1 MRAMM
6 DTQFLFN
13 MFAGLAIGVGGW
25 LARQL
30 WDSVQKLKDDV
41 HQIEKDLPI
50 QYIRKDEFR
59 DVLKEIRD
67 IQAEIFRKID
77 DLRKEKADK

>member
-1 MRAMM
+1 MM

-13 MFAGLAIGVGGW
+13 LFAGLAIGVGGW

-30 WDSVQKLKDDV
+30 WDSVQKLKEDV
-41 HQIEKDLPI
+41 HQIEKDLPHN
-50 QYIRKDEFR
+50 YVRRDEFR

-67 IQAEIFRKID
+67 IQTEIFRKID
-77 DLRKEKADK
+77 DLRKDKADK

>member
-1 MRAMM
+1 MTM

-13 MFAGLAIGVGGW
+13 MFSGLAIGIGGW
-25 LARQL
+25 FARQL
-30 WDSVQKLKDDV
+30 WDSVQRLKEDV
-41 HQIEKDLPI
+41 HKLEVDLPRN
-50 QYIRKDEFR
+50 YIRKDEFK

>member
-1 MRAMM
+1 M
-6 DTQFLFN
+6 DLQAIMNLT
-13 MFAGLAIGVGGW
+13 AGVAIGAGGW
-25 LARQL
+25 FARQL
-30 WDSVQKLKDDV
+30 WDNVQKLKDEV
-41 HQIEKDLPI
+41 HQIEVDLPRN
-50 QYIRKDEFR
+50 YIRKDEFK

>member
-1 MRAMM
+1 M

-30 WDSVQKLKDDV
+30 WDSVQRLKDDL
-41 HQIEKDLPI
+41 HQLEVKLPHN
-50 QYIRKDEFR
+50 YVKRDEFR

-67 IQAEIFRKID
+67 IQTEIFRKID
-77 DLRKEKADK
+77 DLRKDKADK

>member
-1 MRAMM
+1 MTM

-13 MFAGLAIGVGGW
+13 MLTGLAIGIGGW
-25 LARQL
+25 FARQL
-30 WDSVQKLKDDV
+30 WDSVQRLKEDV
-41 HQIEKDLPI
+41 HNLEVDLPRN
-50 QYIRKDEFR
+50 YIRKDEFK

>member
-1 MRAMM
+1 MTM

-13 MFAGLAIGVGGW
+13 MLTGLAIGIGGW
-25 LARQL
+25 FARQL
-30 WDSVQKLKDDV
+30 WDSVQRLKEDV
-41 HQIEKDLPI
+41 HNLEVDLPRN
-50 QYIRKDEFR
+50 YIRKDEFK

-67 IQAEIFRKID
+67 IQADIFRKID

>member
-1 MRAMM
+1 M

-67 IQAEIFRKID
+67 IQSEIFRKID

>member
-1 MRAMM
+1 M

-13 MFAGLAIGVGGW
+13 LFAGLAIGVGGW

-41 HQIEKDLPI
+41 HQLEVDLPHN
-50 QYIRKDEFR
+50 YVRRDEFR

-67 IQAEIFRKID
+67 IQTEIFRKID
-77 DLRKEKADK
+77 DLRKDKADK

>member
-1 MRAMM
+1 M

-13 MFAGLAIGVGGW
+13 IFAGLAIGVGGW

-67 IQAEIFRKID
+67 IQSEIFRKID

>member
-1 MRAMM
+1 M

-30 WDSVQKLKDDV
+30 WDSVQKLKEDV
-41 HQIEKDLPI
+41 HQIEKDLPHN
-50 QYIRKDEFR
+50 YVRRDEFR

-67 IQAEIFRKID
+67 IQTEIFRKID
-77 DLRKEKADK
+77 DLRKDKADK

>member
-1 MRAMM
+1 M

-13 MFAGLAIGVGGW
+13 LFAGLAIGVGGW

-30 WDSVQKLKDDV
+30 WDSVQRLKEEV
-41 HQIEKDLPI
+41 HQIEVDLPRH
-50 QYIRKDEFR
+50 YIRKDEFK

-67 IQAEIFRKID
+67 IQTEIFRKID
-77 DLRKEKADK
+77 DLRKDKVDK

>member
-1 MRAMM
+1 M

-67 IQAEIFRKID
+67 IQSEIFRKID
-77 DLRKEKADK
+77 ELRKEKADK

>member
-1 MRAMM
+1 MM

-13 MFAGLAIGVGGW
+13 LFAGLAIGVGGW

-41 HQIEKDLPI
+41 HQLEVDLPHN
-50 QYIRKDEFR
+50 YVRRDEFR

-67 IQAEIFRKID
+67 IQTEIFRKID
-77 DLRKEKADK
+77 DLRKDKADK

>member
-1 MRAMM
+1 MM

-67 IQAEIFRKID
+67 IQSEIFRKID

>member
-1 MRAMM
+1 M

-13 MFAGLAIGVGGW
+13 MVAGLAIGVGGW

-30 WDSVQKLKDDV
+30 WDSVQKLKEDV
-41 HQIEKDLPI
+41 HQIEKDLPHN
-50 QYIRKDEFR
+50 YVRRDEFR

-67 IQAEIFRKID
+67 IQTEIFRKID
-77 DLRKEKADK
+77 DLRKDKADK

>member
-1 MRAMM
+1 M

-13 MFAGLAIGVGGW
+13 MFAGLSIGVGGW

-30 WDSVQKLKDDV
+30 WDSVQKLKEDV
-41 HQIEKDLPI
+41 HQIEKDLPHN
-50 QYIRKDEFR
+50 YVRRDEFR

-67 IQAEIFRKID
+67 IQTEIFRKID
-77 DLRKEKADK
+77 DLRKDKADK

>member
-1 MRAMM
+1 M
-6 DTQFLFN
+6 DTQFFFN
-13 MFAGLAIGVGGW
+13 LFAGLAIGVGGW

-30 WDSVQKLKDDV
+30 WDSVQRLKEEV
-41 HQIEKDLPI
+41 HQIEVDLPRH
-50 QYIRKDEFR
+50 YIRKDEFK

>member
-1 MRAMM
+1 M

-13 MFAGLAIGVGGW
+13 LFAGFAIGVGGW

-30 WDSVQKLKDDV
+30 WDSVQKLKEDV
-41 HQIEKDLPI
+41 HQIEVDLPRH
-50 QYIRKDEFR
+50 YIRKDEFK

-77 DLRKEKADK
+77 ELRKEKADK